1 MAREYLGRGF
11 RFPVVPDAT
20 GALDYSDGDEN
31 VEHSLRVLL
40 LTRVG
45 ERLMRAPFGSR
56 LGESVFQAGSD
67 QNLRTIEREVRA
79 AIVRYETRVEVLDV
93 RAEAEA
99 DEPSH
104 VTVAL
109 SYQVRRTSSRESL
122 VFPFYLMR
130 GAKP

>member
-1 MAREYLGRGF
+1 MRGK
-11 RFPVVPDAT
+11 
-20 GALDYSDGDEN
+20 
-31 VEHSLRVLL
+31 
-40 LTRVG
+40 
-45 ERLMRAPFGSR
+45 FGSR

-67 QNLRTIEREVRA
+67 QNLRAVEREVSA

-104 VTVAL
+104 VTVSL
-109 SYQVRRTSSRESL
+109 SYQVRRTNSRESL